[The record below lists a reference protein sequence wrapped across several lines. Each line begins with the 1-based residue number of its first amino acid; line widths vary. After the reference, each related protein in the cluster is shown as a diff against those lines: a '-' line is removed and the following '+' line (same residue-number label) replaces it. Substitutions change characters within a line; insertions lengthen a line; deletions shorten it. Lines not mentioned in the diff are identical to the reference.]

1 MIGHRNPIFP
11 QNRRDKQWPL
21 NRACDTPV
29 EIVRAA
35 QGFLR
40 DCVIGYARLL
50 LGLGLVYFMVTA
62 GWKRIKSGYVKDPPA
77 KNNLCI
83 CASSSASPSA
93 D

>member
-29 EIVRAA
+29 EIVGAA

-50 LGLGLVYFMVTA
+50 WGLGLV
-62 GWKRIKSGYVKDPPA
+62 
-77 KNNLCI
+77 
-83 CASSSASPSA
+83 
-93 D
+93 